1 MNGIYYTKKEYDEM
15 VRKYEKRIKSLET
28 QNAKLEKKLKEAKEN
43 YDILLETSTEPEA

>member
-28 QNAKLEKKLKEAKEN
+28 QNTKLEKKLKEVKAD
-43 YDILLETSTEPEA
+43 YDALLETATEA